1 MSDHRAITSMATP
14 PPGGRGAM
22 RRPLRSTSR
31 SPTRHRISDNLLA
44 RLTPMSAV
52 EALRAPE
59 GALKTCLDNA
69 TASEQSFTMRTA
81 VASRKIHDWV
91 DELTAWPWPAD
102 SPSAGFEM
110 PPSKR
115 RKVSDPFESSGD
127 EQSKESSDSPE
138 PEYLGSLPADDVAA
152 YESRTEIIQR
162 ELVALDIEEIKMHVL
177 HNHVLPMSRPGT
189 PFSDAGLS
197 VTSAMS
203 FTKMEDLSAV
213 ITAITVQ
220 ALPNLARLSR
230 LLNIW
235 GIRLIVLRKVPI
247 VLSLISEAEV
257 AIEAGWNA
265 IDVGGS
271 PAPETRG
278 TPAARKRLPLPRKDY
293 EVMNQVLQKK
303 VANPGRDMDFM
314 LDALEGSEDT
324 LPDEWLDRLEAVE
337 KEYAEWAI
345 TAERR
350 VHEGEW
356 DFPTRLAAEQL
367 QLQTPE
373 TPQPEIQIQLASPVL
388 DRDEAMRRID
398 DSSPPTP
405 FDHSLFASERSS
417 PDDTPSKRI
426 ASTDG
431 QQELRDLTEEAS
443 LDYDGA
449 DGGYGIATRSL
460 PIISKTE
467 ASDPLDSSQMVEGE
481 ESFASNN
488 QSQQLAP
495 PAHIARM
502 AALDPENEFS
512 YLESVIEEDEEQE
525 LELPRFAPRKISQE
539 SMNSNRSYGEFGR
552 LPDPDE
558 PLSDALSP
566 PGSPPLRYNPRSNS
580 MSYPEQ
586 SDLSPENF
594 TPPKSPLESGV
605 YDMESSFDH
614 SQMYTP
620 GYSTPG
626 YSIPSNE
633 SDLHRQIRGVLK
645 SLPNKIRFTRRE
657 ATVELNPPDL
667 NLPGGR
673 AKLKLSEPSR
683 GRSGSAMSTVSMS
696 SRAGTPSFLLAP
708 AKESRHRSRNSRDA
722 QTYFLSRSSGEAPM
736 KLLIRSVGES
746 GERVMVRVGG
756 GWADL
761 GEYLKE
767 YAIHHGRRSQGE
779 GKVEVK
785 DLPTSSGRN
794 AGSSPPS
801 RPVTATASRPGT
813 ATATPHDTPMT
824 PLAIRKTRRSMAG
837 ETRPSGKSLQPQ
849 TPASAVTKDAATPE
863 SGASGRS
870 MSSTE
875 ADNSVLGL
883 SGPKPK
889 KADDRLTDESRA
901 WVEEVTSKVRSVS
914 GELLASKEPLEKKGK
929 FGELGRVGGT
939 KRLFRKPAQ

>member
-1 MSDHRAITSMATP
+1 MSEHRALTSMATP

-31 SPTRHRISDNLLA
+31 SPARHRISDNLLA
-44 RLTPMSAV
+44 RLSPMSAV
-52 EALRAPE
+52 EALRFPE

-81 VASRKIHDWV
+81 VASRKIYDWV
-91 DELTAWPWPAD
+91 DELSSWPWPAN

-110 PPSKR
+110 PPFKR
-115 RKVSDPFESSGD
+115 RKVSDPFESPND
-127 EQSKESSDSPE
+127 QQLQESADHPE
-138 PEYLGSLPADDVAA
+138 PDYLGSLPAKDVAV
-152 YESRTEIIQR
+152 YESRTETIQR
-162 ELVALDIEEIKMHVL
+162 ELAALDIEEIKMHVL
-177 HNHVLPMSRPGT
+177 HNHVLPLSRPGT

-197 VTSAMS
+197 VTSTMS
-203 FTKMEDLSAV
+203 FAKMEDLSAV

-220 ALPNLARLSR
+220 ALPNLARLSK

-265 IDVGGS
+265 IEIGGLPPPEDS
-271 PAPETRG
+271 PSG

-303 VANPGRDMDFM
+303 VAGPGRDVDFM
-314 LDALEGSEDT
+314 LDTLEGSEDT
-324 LPDEWLDRLEAVE
+324 LPNEWLDRLEAVE
-337 KEYAEWAI
+337 KDYAEWAV

-350 VHEGEW
+350 VQEGEW
-356 DFPTRLAAEQL
+356 GIPTKPAAEQTEP
-367 QLQTPE
+367 QVPQ
-373 TPQPEIQIQLASPVL
+373 TPQPEIHIQLSSPVL
-388 DRDEAMRRID
+388 DRDEALRGIGN
-398 DSSPPTP
+398 SSPPEP
-405 FDHSLFASERSS
+405 FDHSLFASEANS
-417 PDDTPSKRI
+417 PDSPDSQSRRI

-431 QQELRDLTEEAS
+431 QQELGLDEDDLTEDAS
-443 LDYDGA
+443 FNHDGT
-449 DGGYGIATRSL
+449 DDGYGIATRSL

-467 ASDPLDSSQMVEGE
+467 ASDPLE
-481 ESFASNN
+481 ESYVSNA
-488 QSQQLAP
+488 QSPQQLAP
-495 PAHIARM
+495 PANIARM
-502 AALDPENEFS
+502 AVPDPETE
-512 YLESVIEEDEEQE
+512 
-525 LELPRFAPRKISQE
+525 KISQE
-539 SMNSNRSYGEFGR
+539 SMNSDRSFGFGPLPD

-566 PGSPPLRYNPRSNS
+566 PGSPALRYNPRSNS
-580 MSYPEQ
+580 ISFPEQ
-586 SDLSPENF
+586 RGLSPDNV

-626 YSIPSNE
+626 YSKLSNE
-633 SDLHRQIRGVLK
+633 SDLHRQIRGVLN

-667 NLPGGR
+667 NLPGR
-673 AKLKLSEPSR
+673 AKLKLSEPANR
-683 GRSGSAMSTVSMS
+683 RSGSAMSTISTMSMS

-708 AKESRHRSRNSRDA
+708 AKESRHRSRNSREA

-767 YAIHHGRRSQGE
+767 YAIHHGRRSHGE

-785 DLPTSSGRN
+785 DLPTPSDRPIR
-794 AGSSPPS
+794 SSPPS
-801 RPVTATASRPGT
+801 RPGT
-813 ATATPHDTPMT
+813 AQTAHTAHDSPMT
-824 PLAIRKTRRSMAG
+824 PLAVRKTRRSLVG
-837 ETRPSGKSLQPQ
+837 ESRPSTGRSLQPQ
-849 TPASAVTKDAATPE
+849 TPSTAMTKDATTPD
-863 SGASGRS
+863 SGVSGRS
-870 MSSTE
+870 FSSTE

-889 KADDRLTDESRA
+889 KADSRLSDESRA
-901 WVEEVTSKVRSVS
+901 WVEDVTSKVRSAS
-914 GELLASKEPLEKKGK
+914 GELLASSDHHDKKGK

>member
-1 MSDHRAITSMATP
+1 
-14 PPGGRGAM
+14 M
-22 RRPLRSTSR
+22 RRPLRSSSR
-31 SPTRHRISDNLLA
+31 SPTRHRMSDNLLA
-44 RLTPMSAV
+44 RLSPMSAV

-59 GALKTCLDNA
+59 GPLKACLDNA
-69 TASEQSFTMRTA
+69 TPAEQSFTMRTA
-81 VASRKIHDWV
+81 LASRKIHDWM
-91 DELTAWPWPAD
+91 DELSSWPWPTH

-115 RKVSDPFESSGD
+115 RKVSDPFESSDDG
-127 EQSKESSDSPE
+127 QSQQSADHPE
-138 PEYLGSLPADDVAA
+138 PDYLGSLPAEDVTA
-152 YESRTEIIQR
+152 YEGRTETIQR
-162 ELVALDIEEIKMHVL
+162 ELAALDIEEIKMHVL
-177 HNHVLPMSRPGT
+177 HNHVMPLSRPGT

-197 VTSAMS
+197 VTSTMA
-203 FTKMEDLSAV
+203 FAKMEDLSAV

-235 GIRLIVLRKVPI
+235 GVRLVVLRKVPI

-265 IDVGGS
+265 IEVAGS
-271 PAPETRG
+271 PSLEDGPSG

-303 VANPGRDMDFM
+303 VASPGRDMDFM
-314 LDALEGSEDT
+314 LDTLEGSEDT

-350 VHEGEW
+350 VQEGEW
-356 DFPTRLAAEQL
+356 GLSSKQAAEQL
-367 QLQTPE
+367 KLHLPE
-373 TPQPEIQIQLASPVL
+373 TPQPEIRIQLSSPVL
-388 DRDEAMRRID
+388 DHDPAFGSID
-398 DSSPPTP
+398 DSSPPAP
-405 FDHSLFASERSS
+405 FDQSLFASEANSPDS
-417 PDDTPSKRI
+417 PDDS
-426 ASTDG
+426 ASRRVASADG
-431 QQELRDLTEEAS
+431 QQELYLDQDDLTEGAT
-443 LDYDGA
+443 LDYDGT
-449 DGGYGIATRSL
+449 DDGYGIATRSL

-467 ASDPLDSSQMVEGE
+467 ASDPLESSLMHEGDESYASSSQ
-481 ESFASNN
+481 AT
-488 QSQQLAP
+488 QQLAP

-502 AALDPENEFS
+502 GVPDPETEFS
-512 YLESVIEEDEEQE
+512 YLESVIEEDEEDE
-525 LELPRFAPRKISQE
+525 LELPPARFAPRKISQE
-539 SMNSNRSYGEFGR
+539 SMNSNRSYEFGR
-552 LPDPDE
+552 LADPDE
-558 PLSDALSP
+558 SLSDALSP
-566 PGSPPLRYNPRSNS
+566 PGSPALRYNPRSNS

-586 SDLSPENF
+586 RDLSPDNV

-667 NLPGGR
+667 NLPGR
-673 AKLKLSEPSR
+673 AKLKLSEPANR
-683 GRSGSAMSTVSMS
+683 RSNSAMSTRSTMSMS

-785 DLPTSSGRN
+785 DVPTPSGRTL
-794 AGSSPPS
+794 GSSPPS
-801 RPVTATASRPGT
+801 RPGT
-813 ATATPHDTPMT
+813 AHDSPMT
-824 PLAIRKTRRSMAG
+824 PLAVRKTRKSLVG
-837 ETRPSGKSLQPQ
+837 ETRPSAKTLQPQ
-849 TPASAVTKDAATPE
+849 TPMSAMTKDAATPE

-870 MSSTE
+870 VSSTE

-889 KADDRLTDESRA
+889 KADRLSDESRA
-901 WVEEVTSKVRSVS
+901 WVEDVTSKVRSAS
-914 GELLASKEPLEKKGK
+914 GDQRNLTSADSHERKGK
-929 FGELGRVGGT
+929 FGELGKVGGT
-939 KRLFRKPAQ
+939 KRVYRKPGQ